1 MQFSQHNLPNN
12 LLLHKI
18 HKDPPPWEQGDNTC
32 YVKGVVR
39 KKKIQKSNNYVLIIE
54 AIDIMWAKNGLSWS
68 GDKDKLIVG
77 EIFEYSI
84 SFFNIEKE

>member
-54 AIDIMWAKNGLSWS
+54 AIDIMWGKMAYHGAETKTNLSS
-68 GDKDKLIVG
+68 EKYLSTVLVSLI
-77 EIFEYSI
+77 
-84 SFFNIEKE
+84 